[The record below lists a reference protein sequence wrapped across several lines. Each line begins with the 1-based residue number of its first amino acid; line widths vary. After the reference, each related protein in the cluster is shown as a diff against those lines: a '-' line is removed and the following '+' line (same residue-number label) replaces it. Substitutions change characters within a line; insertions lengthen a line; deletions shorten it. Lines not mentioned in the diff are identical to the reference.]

1 MARCLFGLRSIAG
14 ILSFSRKNSKTEI
27 NCEVRM
33 KARKILKTMLPV
45 DAIFALLGL
54 IDWIKTGGVVG
65 AAVFV
70 ASLLVTLVLVWKQ
83 MESEK
88 AC

>member
-1 MARCLFGLRSIAG
+1 
-14 ILSFSRKNSKTEI
+14 
-27 NCEVRM
+27 M

-70 ASLLVTLVLVWKQ
+70 ASLLVTLVLVWKANG
-83 MESEK
+83 K
-88 AC
+88 